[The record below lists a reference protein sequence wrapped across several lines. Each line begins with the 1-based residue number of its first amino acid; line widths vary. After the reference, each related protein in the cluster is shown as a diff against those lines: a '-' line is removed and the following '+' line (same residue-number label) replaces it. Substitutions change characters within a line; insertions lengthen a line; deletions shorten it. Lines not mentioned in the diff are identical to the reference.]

1 MDRWIGRL
9 LSGWM
14 DGWTDEWMMDGPVG
28 RWVGERLDV
37 WMESSE
43 CQKEDSAG
51 KKKKKKFG
59 YPITF
64 LLHVMPKHATRCQ
77 SNLRKPYQSS
87 HWSHLFHLT

>member
-14 DGWTDEWMMDGPVG
+14 DGWMDEWMMDGPVG
-28 RWVGERLDV
+28 WWVGEWLDV

-51 KKKKKKFG
+51 KKKIVWLPH
-59 YPITF
+59 YIPITRD
-64 LLHVMPKHATRCQ
+64 A
-77 SNLRKPYQSS
+77 
-87 HWSHLFHLT
+87 